1 MASLITCFV
10 CPPCFSSYLAFAIFI
25 DKRAL
30 KGFHNMSSSLPLFP
44 IWFVDVLGSALMI
57 IISFVC
63 VRYAHLLRRTDRDN
77 VIWTYLLWLSLALAL
92 FSVSRSVGHIAKR
105 LLLLAGQSDIW
116 VELRPFSGSINSLT
130 FVIVGSITLFFQRV
144 HRINVQILN
153 DKRAIEKVS
162 EELVWLNRNLEEM
175 VRQRT
180 EDLSKSEEKYR
191 RIFEGSMDIIMV
203 FDRQGRFLDMN
214 QAGLSILGY
223 ASRDELISAATFADL
238 ILPPPNPQHLLEE
251 VAEAGFRK
259 DLECR
264 VQNRDGE
271 IRTWLLS
278 LTVSRKNNGEIG
290 GFESIAKD
298 ITHRKKMEQQLLQ
311 ADRLASLGELSA
323 GVAHEVNNPLGMI
336 LGYTQLLLRN
346 EPKNTQNFQDLK
358 VIEKHARNC
367 KTIVEDLLK
376 FARNAETMKGELQV
390 NDLLREIISVVEHQF
405 KLDNVTIETELD
417 ASIPPLCADGEK
429 LKQVF
434 MNLLMNAKQAMK
446 DQGQIRISTGHDPF
460 RNEVTIVV
468 ADTGSGIPPQILKK
482 IFDPFFT
489 TKPTGEGTG
498 LGLSVSYGII
508 KDHHGEIDVQSIPG
522 KGSTFTITFPVTSA
536 ESGVPC

>member
-1 MASLITCFV
+1 
-10 CPPCFSSYLAFAIFI
+10 
-25 DKRAL
+25 
-30 KGFHNMSSSLPLFP
+30 MSNSLPLFP
-44 IWFVDVLGSALMI
+44 VWLVDVLGSALMI

-63 VRYAHLLRRTDRDN
+63 VRYAQLLRRTDREN

-116 VELRPFSGSINSLT
+116 VALRPFSGSINSLT

-144 HRINVQILN
+144 QRINVQILS

-162 EELVWLNRNLEEM
+162 EELIWLNRNLEEI

-180 EDLSKSEEKYR
+180 EELSKSEEKYR

-203 FDRQGRFLDMN
+203 LDRQGRFLDIN

-223 ASRDELISAATFADL
+223 ASKDELISEATFADL
-238 ILPPPNPQHLLEE
+238 IVPPPDPHQLMEE
-251 VAEAGFRK
+251 VAGAGFRK

-264 VQNRDGE
+264 VKKRDGE
-271 IRTWLLS
+271 ERTWLLS
-278 LTVSRKNNGEIG
+278 LTVSRKTHGETG

-346 EPKNTQNFQDLK
+346 EPESTQNFQDLK
-358 VIEKHARNC
+358 IVEKHARNC
-367 KTIVEDLLK
+367 KRIVEDLLK
-376 FARNAETMKGELQV
+376 FARNVETMKGVLQV
-390 NDLLREIISVVEHQF
+390 NDLLREVISVVEHQF
-405 KLDNVTIETELD
+405 KLDNVTIETDLD
-417 ASIPPLCADGEK
+417 VSIPALCADGEK

-434 MNLLMNAKQAMK
+434 MNLLMNAKQATIG
-446 DQGQIRISTGHDPF
+446 QGHIRISTDYHAL
-460 RNEVTIVV
+460 RNEVTITV
-468 ADTGSGIPPQILKK
+468 ADTGSGMPPEVLKK

-508 KDHHGEIDVQSIPG
+508 KDHHGEIDVQSTPG
-522 KGSTFTITFPVTSA
+522 KGSTFTITLPVTLDDQ
-536 ESGVPC
+536 EEQC

>member
-1 MASLITCFV
+1 
-10 CPPCFSSYLAFAIFI
+10 
-25 DKRAL
+25 
-30 KGFHNMSSSLPLFP
+30 MSSSLPLFP
-44 IWFVDVLGSALMI
+44 VWLVDMLGSALMI

-63 VRYAHLLRRTDRDN
+63 VRYAQLLRRTDRDN

-105 LLLLAGQSDIW
+105 LLLLSGQSDIW
-116 VELRPFSGSINSLT
+116 VELRPLSGSINSLM

-144 HRINVQILN
+144 YRINVQILS
-153 DKRAIEKVS
+153 DKRAIEKGS
-162 EELVWLNRNLEEM
+162 EELMWLNRNLEEM

-180 EDLSKSEEKYR
+180 EELSKSEAKYR

-203 FDRQGRFLDMN
+203 LDLEGRFLDIN
-214 QAGLSILGY
+214 QAGIAILGY
-223 ASRDELISAATFADL
+223 ASKDELISSATFADL
-238 ILPPPNPQHLLEE
+238 LVPPPDPHHLMEE
-251 VAEAGFRK
+251 VAGAGFRK

-271 IRTWLLS
+271 KLTWLLS
-278 LTVSRKNNGEIG
+278 LTASKKPDGEIG

-346 EPKNTQNFQDLK
+346 EPENTQDFQDLK
-358 VIEKHARNC
+358 IIEKHARNC
-367 KTIVEDLLK
+367 KSIVEDLLK
-376 FARNAETMKGELQV
+376 FARNAETKKGVLQV
-390 NDLLREIISVVEHQF
+390 NDLVREVISVVEHQF
-405 KLDNVTIETELD
+405 RLDNVTIETKLD
-417 ASIPPLCADGEK
+417 KSIPVLCADGEK

-434 MNLLMNAKQAMK
+434 MNLLMNAKQAMAG
-446 DQGQIRISTGHDPF
+446 QGQIRISTAHHSS
-460 RNEVTIVV
+460 RNQVTIVV
-468 ADTGSGIPPQILKK
+468 ADTGTGIPPEVLEKV
-482 IFDPFFT
+482 FDPFFT

-508 KDHHGEIDVQSIPG
+508 KDHHGEIEVQSTPG
-522 KGSTFTITFPVTSA
+522 KGSTFTVTFPVTLD
-536 ESGVPC
+536 EH

>member
-1 MASLITCFV
+1 
-10 CPPCFSSYLAFAIFI
+10 
-25 DKRAL
+25 
-30 KGFHNMSSSLPLFP
+30 MSSSLPLFP
-44 IWFVDVLGSALMI
+44 VWFIDVLGSALMI

-63 VRYAHLLRRTDRDN
+63 VRYAQLLRRTDREN

-105 LLLLAGQSDIW
+105 LLLFAGHSDIW
-116 VELRPFSGSINSLT
+116 VELRPFSGSINTLT

-144 HRINVQILN
+144 QRINVQILQ
-153 DKRAIEKVS
+153 DKKAIEKAS
-162 EELVWLNRNLEEM
+162 EELMWLNRNLEDM

-180 EDLSKSEEKYR
+180 EELSKSEEKYR
-191 RIFEGSMDIIMV
+191 RIFEGSMDIILV
-203 FDRQGRFLDMN
+203 LDQKGRFLDIN

-223 ASRDELISAATFADL
+223 ASGDELISQTTFADL
-238 ILPPPNPQHLLEE
+238 LVPPPDPQQLLEE
-251 VAEAGFRK
+251 VSLAGFRK

-271 IRTWLLS
+271 RLTWLLS
-278 LTVSRKNNGEIG
+278 LTASKRTDGKVG
-290 GFESIAKD
+290 GFEGIAKD
-298 ITHRKKMEQQLLQ
+298 ITHRKEMEQQLLQ

-346 EPKNTQNFQDLK
+346 EPDNTQDYEDLK
-358 VIEKHARNC
+358 TIEKHARNC
-367 KTIVEDLLK
+367 KRIVEDLLK
-376 FARNAETMKGELQV
+376 FARSVETTKGVLQV
-390 NDLLREIISVVEHQF
+390 NDLLREVISVVEHQF

-417 ASIPPLCADGEK
+417 DSIPLLCADGEK

-434 MNLLMNAKQAMK
+434 MNLLMNAKQAMAG
-446 DQGQIRISTGHDPF
+446 QGQIQISTAHDSF

-468 ADTGSGIPPQILKK
+468 ADTGSGIPAEISNK

-489 TKPTGEGTG
+489 TKPTGQGTG

-508 KDHHGEIDVQSIPG
+508 KDHHGGIELQSTAG
-522 KGSTFTITFPVTSA
+522 EGSTFTITFPVTL
-536 ESGVPC
+536 EEQGEPC

>member
-1 MASLITCFV
+1 
-10 CPPCFSSYLAFAIFI
+10 
-25 DKRAL
+25 
-30 KGFHNMSSSLPLFP
+30 MSSSLPLFP
-44 IWFVDVLGSALMI
+44 VWLVDMLGSALMI

-63 VRYAHLLRRTDRDN
+63 VRYAQLLRRTDRDN

-105 LLLLAGQSDIW
+105 LLLLSGHSDIW
-116 VELRPFSGSINSLT
+116 VELRPFSGSINSLM

-144 HRINVQILN
+144 YRINVQILS

-162 EELVWLNRNLEEM
+162 EELMWLNRNLEEM

-180 EDLSKSEEKYR
+180 EELSKSEEKYR

-203 FDRQGRFLDMN
+203 LDREGSFLDIN

-223 ASRDELISAATFADL
+223 ASKDELISSATFADL
-238 ILPPPNPQHLLEE
+238 LVPPPDPHHLMEE
-251 VAEAGFRK
+251 VAGAGFRK

-271 IRTWLLS
+271 KLTWLLS
-278 LTVSRKNNGEIG
+278 LTASKKPDGEIG

-346 EPKNTQNFQDLK
+346 ETENTQDFHDLK
-358 VIEKHARNC
+358 IIEKHARNC
-367 KTIVEDLLK
+367 KAIVEDLLK
-376 FARNAETMKGELQV
+376 FARNAETKKGVLQV
-390 NDLLREIISVVEHQF
+390 NDLLREVISVVEHQF
-405 KLDNVTIETELD
+405 KLDNVTIDTKLD
-417 ASIPPLCADGEK
+417 GSIPELCADGEK

-434 MNLLMNAKQAMK
+434 MNLLMNAKQAMAG
-446 DQGQIRISTGHDPF
+446 QGQIRISTAQHSS
-460 RNEVTIVV
+460 RNQVTIVV
-468 ADTGSGIPPQILKK
+468 ADTGTGIPPEVLEKV
-482 IFDPFFT
+482 FDPFFT

-508 KDHHGEIDVQSIPG
+508 KDHHGEIEVQSTPG
-522 KGSTFTITFPVTSA
+522 KGSTFTVTFPVTLD
-536 ESGVPC
+536 EH

>member
-1 MASLITCFV
+1 
-10 CPPCFSSYLAFAIFI
+10 
-25 DKRAL
+25 
-30 KGFHNMSSSLPLFP
+30 MSSSLPLFP
-44 IWFVDVLGSALMI
+44 VWLVDMLGSAMMI

-63 VRYAHLLRRTDRDN
+63 VRYAQLLRRTDKDN

-105 LLLLAGQSDIW
+105 LLLLAGDDDIW
-116 VELRPFSGSINSLT
+116 VALRPFSGSINSLT

-144 HRINVQILN
+144 YRINVQILS
-153 DKRAIEKVS
+153 DKRAIEKAS
-162 EELVWLNRNLEEM
+162 EELKWLNRNLEEM

-180 EDLSKSEEKYR
+180 AELSKSEAKYR

-203 FDRQGRFLDMN
+203 LDLQGRFLDIN
-214 QAGLSILGY
+214 QAGLNVLGY
-223 ASRDELISAATFADL
+223 PSKDELLAKATFADL
-238 ILPPPNPQHLLEE
+238 IVPPPNPSQLMEE
-251 VAEAGFRK
+251 VAVAGFCK

-264 VQNRDGE
+264 VQNREGE
-271 IRTWLLS
+271 TLTWLLS
-278 LTVSRKNNGEIG
+278 LTVSRKTDGEIG

-346 EPKNTQNFQDLK
+346 EPENTQDFQDLK
-358 VIEKHARNC
+358 IIEKHARNC
-367 KTIVEDLLK
+367 KSIVEDLLK
-376 FARNAETMKGELQV
+376 FARNAETKKGVLQV
-390 NDLLREIISVVEHQF
+390 NDLVREVISVVEHQF
-405 KLDNVTIETELD
+405 TLDNVTIETKLD
-417 ASIPPLCADGEK
+417 NSIPVLCADGEK

-434 MNLLMNAKQAMK
+434 MNLLMNAKQAMTG
-446 DQGQIRISTGHDPF
+446 QGRIKISTDYHSS
-460 RNEVTIVV
+460 RNQVNVTV
-468 ADTGSGIPPQILKK
+468 ADSGAGIPPKILEK

-508 KDHHGEIDVQSIPG
+508 KDHHGEINVQSTPG
-522 KGSTFTITFPVTSA
+522 KGSTFIITFPVTLDEQENS
-536 ESGVPC
+536 C

>member
-1 MASLITCFV
+1 M
-10 CPPCFSSYLAFAIFI
+10 
-25 DKRAL
+25 
-30 KGFHNMSSSLPLFP
+30 
-44 IWFVDVLGSALMI
+44 LGSALMI
-57 IISFVC
+57 IISFIC
-63 VRYAHLLRRTDRDN
+63 VRYAQLLRRTDRDN

-144 HRINVQILN
+144 HRINLQILS
-153 DKRAIEKVS
+153 DKRAIEKAS
-162 EELVWLNRNLEEM
+162 EELMWLNRNLEEM

-180 EDLSKSEEKYR
+180 EELSKSEEKYR

-203 FDRQGRFLDMN
+203 LDLEGRFLDIN
-214 QAGLSILGY
+214 EAGLSILGY
-223 ASRDELISAATFADL
+223 PTKDELISKATFADL
-238 ILPPPNPQHLLEE
+238 ILPPPNPHQLMEE
-251 VAEAGFRK
+251 VAVAGFRK

-271 IRTWLLS
+271 NRTWLLS
-278 LTVSRKNNGEIG
+278 LTASRKPDGEIA
-290 GFESIAKD
+290 GFEGIAKD

-346 EPKNTQNFQDLK
+346 EPENTQDFQDLK
-358 VIEKHARNC
+358 IIEKHARNC

-376 FARNAETMKGELQV
+376 FARNAETMKGVLQV
-390 NDLLREIISVVEHQF
+390 NDLLQEVISVVEHQF
-405 KLDNVTIETELD
+405 RLDNVIIETKLD
-417 ASIPPLCADGEK
+417 TSIPTLCADGEK

-434 MNLLMNAKQAMK
+434 MNLLMNAKQAMEG
-446 DQGQIRISTGHDPF
+446 QGKILIITAQDPL
-460 RNEVTIVV
+460 RNEVTVTV
-468 ADTGSGIPPQILKK
+468 EDTGSGIPPEILEK

-508 KDHHGEIDVQSIPG
+508 KDHHGKIDVQSASG
-522 KGSTFTITFPVTSA
+522 KGSTFTITFPVTLN
-536 ESGVPC
+536 EQEEPC

>member
-1 MASLITCFV
+1 M
-10 CPPCFSSYLAFAIFI
+10 
-25 DKRAL
+25 
-30 KGFHNMSSSLPLFP
+30 
-44 IWFVDVLGSALMI
+44 LGSALMI
-57 IISFVC
+57 IISFIC
-63 VRYAHLLRRTDRDN
+63 VRYAQLLRRTDRDN

-144 HRINVQILN
+144 HRINLQILS

-162 EELVWLNRNLEEM
+162 EELMWLNRNLEEM

-180 EDLSKSEEKYR
+180 EELSKSEEKYR

-203 FDRQGRFLDMN
+203 LDLEGRFVDIN
-214 QAGLSILGY
+214 EAGLSILGY
-223 ASRDELISAATFADL
+223 ATKDVLISKATFADL
-238 ILPPPNPQHLLEE
+238 ILPPPNPHQLMEE
-251 VAEAGFRK
+251 VAVAGFRK

-264 VQNRDGE
+264 VQNREGE
-271 IRTWLLS
+271 NRTWLLS
-278 LTVSRKNNGEIG
+278 LTASRRTDGEIA
-290 GFESIAKD
+290 GFEGIAKD

-346 EPKNTQNFQDLK
+346 QPENTQDFQDLK
-358 VIEKHARNC
+358 IIEKHARNC

-376 FARNAETMKGELQV
+376 FARNAETMKGVLQV
-390 NDLLREIISVVEHQF
+390 NDLLHEVISVVEHQF
-405 KLDNVTIETELD
+405 KLDNVTIETKLD
-417 ASIPPLCADGEK
+417 ASIPTLCADGEK

-434 MNLLMNAKQAMK
+434 MNLLMNAKQAMEG
-446 DQGQIRISTGHDPF
+446 QGKIRIITAQDPL
-460 RNEVTIVV
+460 RNEVTVIVE
-468 ADTGSGIPPQILKK
+468 DTGSGMPPEILEK

-489 TKPTGEGTG
+489 TKATGEGTG

-508 KDHHGEIDVQSIPG
+508 KDHHGKIDVQSTPG
-522 KGSTFTITFPVTSA
+522 KGSTFTITFPVTVN
-536 ESGVPC
+536 EQEKPC

>member
-1 MASLITCFV
+1 MI
-10 CPPCFSSYLAFAIFI
+10 
-25 DKRAL
+25 
-30 KGFHNMSSSLPLFP
+30 SSLPLFP
-44 IWFVDVLGSALMI
+44 VWFVDVVGSALMI

-63 VRYAHLLRRTDRDN
+63 VRYAQLLRRTDREN

-105 LLLLAGQSDIW
+105 LLLLSGHSDIW
-116 VELRPFSGSINSLT
+116 VTLRPFSGSINSLT
-130 FVIVGSITLFFQRV
+130 FVIAGSITLFFQRV
-144 HRINVQILN
+144 HQINRQILN
-153 DKRAIEKVS
+153 DKRAIEKAS
-162 EELVWLNRNLEEM
+162 EELMWLNRNLEEI
-175 VRQRT
+175 VNQRT
-180 EDLSKSEEKYR
+180 EELSKSEEKYR

-203 FDRQGRFLDMN
+203 LDLQGRFLDIN

-223 ASRDELISAATFADL
+223 PSRDELISNATFADL
-238 ILPPPNPQHLLEE
+238 IVEPPDPYQLMEE
-251 VAEAGFRK
+251 IAIAGFCK

-271 IRTWLLS
+271 NRTWLLS
-278 LTVSRKNNGEIG
+278 LTVSRKTDGKVG
-290 GFESIAKD
+290 GFEGIAKD

-346 EPKNTQNFQDLK
+346 EPENTQDFQDLK
-358 VIEKHARNC
+358 IIEKHARNC

-376 FARNAETMKGELQV
+376 FARNAETKKGALQV
-390 NDLLREIISVVEHQF
+390 NDLLCQVISVVEHQF
-405 KLDNVTIETELD
+405 KLDNVTIETKLD
-417 ASIPPLCADGEK
+417 AFIPGLCADGEK

-434 MNLLMNAKQAMK
+434 MNLLMNAKQAMEG
-446 DQGQIRISTGHDPF
+446 QGHIQISTDYRSS
-460 RNEVTIVV
+460 RNEVAVV
-468 ADTGSGIPPQILKK
+468 VEDTGSGIPADIIKK

-489 TKPTGEGTG
+489 TKSTGEGTG

-508 KDHHGEIDVQSIPG
+508 KDHLGEIEVQSTPG
-522 KGSTFTITFPVTSA
+522 KGSTFTITFPVTLD
-536 ESGVPC
+536 EEKDPC

>member
-1 MASLITCFV
+1 
-10 CPPCFSSYLAFAIFI
+10 
-25 DKRAL
+25 
-30 KGFHNMSSSLPLFP
+30 MSSTLPLFP
-44 IWFVDVLGSALMI
+44 VWLVDMVGSALMI

-63 VRYAHLLRRTDRDN
+63 VRYALLLRRSDKDN
-77 VIWTYLLWLSLALAL
+77 VIWTYLLWLCLALAL

-105 LLLLAGQSDIW
+105 LLLLSGNSDIW

-144 HRINVQILN
+144 QRINVQILS
-153 DKRAIEKVS
+153 DKRAIEKAS
-162 EELVWLNRNLEEM
+162 EELIWLNRNLEEM

-180 EDLSKSEEKYR
+180 EELSKSEEKYR
-191 RIFEGSMDIIMV
+191 HIFEGSMDIIMV
-203 FDRQGRFLDMN
+203 LDPEGRFLDIN

-223 ASRDELISAATFADL
+223 ASKDELIAGATFADL
-238 ILPPPNPQHLLEE
+238 IVPPPNPHHLIEE
-251 VAEAGFRK
+251 IAVSGFCK

-271 IRTWLLS
+271 NRTWLLS
-278 LTVSRKNNGEIG
+278 LTASRKTDGEIG
-290 GFESIAKD
+290 GFEGIAKD

-336 LGYTQLLLRN
+336 LGYTQLLLRS
-346 EPKNTQNFQDLK
+346 EPENTQDFQDLK
-358 VIEKHARNC
+358 TIEKHARNC

-376 FARNAETMKGELQV
+376 FARNAETKKSVLQV
-390 NDLLREIISVVEHQF
+390 NALLSEVISVVEHQF
-405 KLDNVTIETELD
+405 KLDNVTIETKLD
-417 ASIPPLCADGEK
+417 ASIPELCADGEK

-434 MNLLMNAKQAMK
+434 MNLLMNAKQAMEG
-446 DQGQIRISTGHDPF
+446 QGQIRISTDHDSS
-460 RNEVTIVV
+460 RNEVIVTV
-468 ADTGSGIPPQILKK
+468 ADTGSGIPPEILEK

-489 TKPTGEGTG
+489 TKPTGQGTG

-508 KDHHGEIDVQSIPG
+508 KDHQGEINIQSTPG
-522 KGSTFTITFPVTSA
+522 EGSAFTITLPVILD
-536 ESGVPC
+536 EQDEIC

>member
-1 MASLITCFV
+1 
-10 CPPCFSSYLAFAIFI
+10 
-25 DKRAL
+25 
-30 KGFHNMSSSLPLFP
+30 MSSSLPLFP
-44 IWFVDVLGSALMI
+44 VWFVDMLGSALMI

-63 VRYAHLLRRTDRDN
+63 VRYAQLLRRTDREN

-144 HRINVQILN
+144 QRINVQILQ
-153 DKRAIEKVS
+153 DKKAIEKAS
-162 EELVWLNRNLEEM
+162 EELIWLNRNLEDM

-180 EDLSKSEEKYR
+180 EELSKSEEKYR
-191 RIFEGSMDIIMV
+191 RIFEGSMDIILV
-203 FDRQGRFLDMN
+203 LDLQGRFLDIN

-223 ASRDELISAATFADL
+223 ASKDELISLATFADL
-238 ILPPPNPQHLLEE
+238 LVPPPDPQQLMEE
-251 VAEAGFRK
+251 VSVAGFRK
-259 DLECR
+259 DLECT
-264 VQNRDGE
+264 VQNRNGE
-271 IRTWLLS
+271 RRTWLLS
-278 LTVSRKNNGEIG
+278 LTVSRKTDGQVG
-290 GFESIAKD
+290 GFEGIAKD

-346 EPKNTQNFQDLK
+346 EPENTQDFHDLK
-358 VIEKHARNC
+358 TIEKHARNC
-367 KTIVEDLLK
+367 KRIVEDLLK
-376 FARNAETMKGELQV
+376 FARSVETMKGVLQV
-390 NDLLREIISVVEHQF
+390 NDLLREVISVVEHQF
-405 KLDNVTIETELD
+405 KLDNVTIDTELD
-417 ASIPPLCADGEK
+417 DSIPALCADGEK

-434 MNLLMNAKQAMK
+434 MNLLMNAKQAMAG
-446 DQGQIRISTGHDPF
+446 QGQIHISTGHDSF
-460 RNEVTIVV
+460 RNEVAIVV
-468 ADTGSGIPPQILKK
+468 ADTGAGIPAEISNK

-489 TKPTGEGTG
+489 TKPTGQGTG

-508 KDHHGEIDVQSIPG
+508 KDHHGEIELQSTPG
-522 KGSTFTITFPVTSA
+522 KGSTFTITFPVIL
-536 ESGVPC
+536 EEQGEPC

>member
-1 MASLITCFV
+1 MI
-10 CPPCFSSYLAFAIFI
+10 
-25 DKRAL
+25 
-30 KGFHNMSSSLPLFP
+30 NSLPLFP
-44 IWFVDVLGSALMI
+44 VWLVDILGSALMI

-63 VRYAHLLRRTDRDN
+63 IRYAQLLRRTDRDN

-105 LLLLAGQSDIW
+105 LLLLSGQSEIW
-116 VELRPFSGSINSLT
+116 VALRPFSGSINSLT

-144 HRINVQILN
+144 HRINLQILS
-153 DKRAIEKVS
+153 DKKAIEKAS
-162 EELVWLNRNLEEM
+162 EELRWLNRNLEEM

-180 EDLSKSEEKYR
+180 EQLSKSEEKYR

-203 FDRQGRFLDMN
+203 FDLEGRFLDIN

-223 ASRDELISAATFADL
+223 TSKDELFSKVTFADL
-238 ILPPPNPQHLLEE
+238 LVSPANPHQLLEE
-251 VAEAGFRK
+251 VAVAGFRK

-271 IRTWLLS
+271 DLTWLLS
-278 LTVSRKNNGEIG
+278 LTASRKTDGEIG

-298 ITHRKKMEQQLLQ
+298 ISHRKKMEQQLLQ

-346 EPKNTQNFQDLK
+346 EPENTPDFQDLK
-358 VIEKHARNC
+358 IIEKHARNC

-376 FARNAETMKGELQV
+376 FARNAETKKGVLQV
-390 NDLLREIISVVEHQF
+390 NDLLHEVISVVEHQF
-405 KLDNVTIETELD
+405 KLDNVTIETKLGT
-417 ASIPPLCADGEK
+417 SIPALWADGER

-434 MNLLMNAKQAMK
+434 MNLLMNAKQAMAGE
-446 DQGQIRISTGHDPF
+446 GQIQISTDYHPS
-460 RNEVTIVV
+460 RNEITVVV
-468 ADTGSGIPPQILKK
+468 ADMGSGISPAILEK

-508 KDHHGEIDVQSIPG
+508 KDHYGDIEVQSAPG
-522 KGSTFTITFPVTSA
+522 KGSTFTITFPVTLDGQ
-536 ESGVPC
+536 EEPC

>member
-1 MASLITCFV
+1 M
-10 CPPCFSSYLAFAIFI
+10 
-25 DKRAL
+25 
-30 KGFHNMSSSLPLFP
+30 NSSLPLFP
-44 IWFVDVLGSALMI
+44 VWLVDMLGSALMI

-63 VRYAHLLRRTDRDN
+63 VRYAQLLRRTDRDN

-105 LLLLAGQSDIW
+105 LLLLAGHSDIW
-116 VELRPFSGSINSLT
+116 IALRPFSGSVNSLT

-144 HRINVQILN
+144 HRINVQILS

-162 EELVWLNRNLEEM
+162 EELMWLNRNLEEM

-180 EDLSKSEEKYR
+180 EELSKSEEKYR

-203 FDRQGRFLDMN
+203 LDREGSFLDIN

-223 ASRDELISAATFADL
+223 ASKDELISSATFADL
-238 ILPPPNPQHLLEE
+238 IVPPPDPHHLMEE

-264 VQNRDGE
+264 VQNRAGE

-278 LTVSRKNNGEIG
+278 LTVSRKTTGEIG

-346 EPKNTQNFQDLK
+346 EPENSQDFQDLK
-358 VIEKHARNC
+358 IIEKHARNC

-376 FARNAETMKGELQV
+376 FARNAETKKVVLQV
-390 NDLLREIISVVEHQF
+390 NDLLREVISVVEHQF
-405 KLDNVTIETELD
+405 RLDNVTIDTKLD
-417 ASIPPLCADGEK
+417 ASIPALCADGEK

-434 MNLLMNAKQAMK
+434 MNLLMNAKQAMEG
-446 DQGQIRISTGHDPF
+446 QGQIRINTDHHSSSKQ
-460 RNEVTIVV
+460 VTVVV
-468 ADTGSGIPPQILKK
+468 ADTGSGIPPEVLKK
-482 IFDPFFT
+482 IFNPFFT

-508 KDHHGEIDVQSIPG
+508 KDHHGEIDVQSTPG
-522 KGSTFTITFPVTSA
+522 KGSTFTITFPVTLA
-536 ESGVPC
+536 EQEEPC